1 MCGQSRETTDVCVD
15 QCYISCS
22 LLLWRK
28 KKSSIVKL
36 IVIKWM
42 PDLIEKIVLKR
53 LGTNIIIWNLFVFET
68 KLFILCVIYQNRH
81 WPLGGDRLKS
91 LVSAYLTQTSD
102 TGHMTHKYIELL
114 NAQPSYQFFILLNK
128 LFTRVLILFFYACWL
143 FMNEFVNM
151 FLKSMN
157 EIVHTYCNEPK
168 GRTLCWLVLILTFH
182 VLGIKSGQAFQSVDP
197 LPLAVRL
204 D

>member
-1 MCGQSRETTDVCVD
+1 MKPIYIRNQIVYLVCNL
-15 QCYISCS
+15 S
-22 LLLWRK
+22 
-28 KKSSIVKL
+28 KL
-36 IVIKWM
+36 
-42 PDLIEKIVLKR
+42 
-53 LGTNIIIWNLFVFET
+53 
-68 KLFILCVIYQNRH
+68 NRH
-81 WPLGGDRLKS
+81 WPLGGNRLKS

-157 EIVHTYCNEPK
+157 EIVHTYCNEPNRV
-168 GRTLCWLVLILTFH
+168 RTLCWLVLILTFH